1 MATLLKPRAEKP
13 ARIFFYCPQQMAA
26 RLKNLEDIAAQRGV
40 DVDIDTPLTAA
51 LDRLI
56 IKAER
61 ELMPVAQAVSIPQ
74 QDATQVF
81 QPMP

>member
-1 MATLLKPRAEKP
+1 
-13 ARIFFYCPQQMAA
+13 MAA